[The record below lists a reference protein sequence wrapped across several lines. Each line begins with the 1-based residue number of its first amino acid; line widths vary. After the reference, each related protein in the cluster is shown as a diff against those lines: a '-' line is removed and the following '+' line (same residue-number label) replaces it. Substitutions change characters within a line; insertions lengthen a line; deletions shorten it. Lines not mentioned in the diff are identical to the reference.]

1 MSPTR
6 LHSGKATETPAG
18 ERLDSWK
25 EIAAYLQRDE
35 STLRRWAVRKGLPVH
50 RHRVGSKIAVYAF
63 KSELDL
69 WSRRRGSELD
79 GVVTFT
85 TTISTRPIQ
94 ETLLPDD
101 TDEDSLL
108 PRQPVPQ
115 AVARPTVQPVPQPR
129 VQRAAPPAR
138 PSVPLRLAASG
149 RTKWIAIP
157 VVIAFFTATMLA
169 VGYSNWNTGDRLL
182 ASRIDSVAV
191 LPLKDSSSDAA
202 NDYFA
207 DGLTELLTSDLSD
220 IKRLRVI
227 SHASMT
233 PYKIARRPLPQMA
246 DDLNVDAVVEGHI
259 QRSRDRV
266 RMTLHLLDAK
276 SGTLIWS
283 NTFERDQRD
292 VLSLPRQFVQNMA
305 SELMPQREFHPVD
318 SSPIAPEV
326 PEAYLRANY
335 YLGQLSCEGL
345 SMALTDLQQAVAGA
359 PNFAT
364 LHARLASTYIKLA
377 DFGCV
382 PPRVVVARA
391 RASAVRALALDPDVA
406 EAHAVLG
413 VISFLYDWDWWSAQS
428 EFRRATDL
436 NPNDAMAHAWY
447 GAFLFA
453 TGKQAEALVQFS
465 KARNVDPVPGAASL
479 VYGYTLYQYRWYDR
493 AIEQF
498 QRVIDL
504 YPDSAPAYFGMAAAY
519 ERKRMRTMALKNY
532 LKARELSGAPTETLN
547 LLRNASR
554 NGGLTGFWQK
564 ELALAAAQPDAC
576 RSSLSAAHIGV
587 TTQMLTLLEKAY
599 DARCSTLTSL
609 QVDPLYDR
617 LRKEPRFVKILKQM
631 GLPNEPS
638 GRKPANAR
646 AGEKPAE
653 KTA

>member
-6 LHSGKATETPAG
+6 LHSKAPETPSS

-50 RHRVGSKIAVYAF
+50 RQRIKSKIAVYAL
-63 KSELDL
+63 KSELDA
-69 WSRRRGSELD
+69 WSRRRGGELN

-85 TTISTRPIQ
+85 TTISTRRDPEPQ
-94 ETLLPDD
+94 LWEET
-101 TDEDSLL
+101 EGESVVE
-108 PRQPVPQ
+108 PV
-115 AVARPTVQPVPQPR
+115 RPL
-129 VQRAAPPAR
+129 AAPVR
-138 PSVPLRLAASG
+138 PLIPLRLAASG
-149 RTKWIAIP
+149 RTKWVAVP
-157 VVIAFFTATMLA
+157 VVLAFIAASLLA
-169 VGYSNWNTGDRLL
+169 AGYADWSGGADRAL

-191 LPLKDSSSDAA
+191 LPLKDFSGDPA
-202 NDYFA
+202 NDYLA
-207 DGLTELLTSDLSD
+207 DGLTELLTTDLAD

-227 SHASMT
+227 SHASMM
-233 PYKIARRPLPQMA
+233 PYKTARRPLPQMA
-246 DDLNVDAVVEGHI
+246 DDWNVDAVLEGYI

-266 RMTLHLLDAK
+266 RVTLHLIDAK
-276 SGTLIWS
+276 SATLIWA
-283 NTFERDQRD
+283 NTFEGEQRD
-292 VLSLPRQFVQNMA
+292 VLALPRKFVQNIS
-305 SELMPQREFHPVD
+305 SELMPQREFHAQD
-318 SSPIAPEV
+318 FLPIAPEV
-326 PEAYLRANY
+326 PDAYLRANY

-345 SMALTDLQQAVAGA
+345 SMALTDLQQAAAGA
-359 PNFAT
+359 PNFAMA
-364 LHARLASTYIKLA
+364 HARLASTYIKLA

-391 RASAVRALALDPDVA
+391 RASAVRALTLDPDLS

-453 TGKQAEALVQFS
+453 IGKQADALVQFS

-479 VYGYTLYQYRWYDR
+479 VYGYTLYHYRWYDR

-519 ERKRMRTMALKNY
+519 ERKRMRTKALKNY
-532 LKARELSGAPTETLN
+532 LRARELSGAPTETLN
-547 LLRNASR
+547 LLRNASH
-554 NGGLTGFWQK
+554 NGGLSGFWQK
-564 ELALAAAQPDAC
+564 ELALASAQPDAC
-576 RSSLSAAHIGV
+576 GSSISAAHLGV

-599 DARCSTLTSL
+599 DARCSMLTSL
-609 QVDPLYDR
+609 MVDPLYDQ

-631 GLPNEPS
+631 GLPNSDPS
-638 GRKPANAR
+638 SRKPANAR
-646 AGEKPAE
+646 ASEKPPE
-653 KTA
+653 PTA